1 MAATST
7 VRVALGDRGY
17 DVVIAGTLEG
27 LGAAVWAVGGRRAL
41 LVTDDV
47 VDPLWGHAAR
57 DSLGSAGIEVVTIVI
72 PSGEANKN
80 LETWWSIV
88 DAALRQGVD
97 RGTFLVALGGGV
109 VGDLTGFAAASVL
122 RGVPFVQVPTTL
134 LSMVDSSVGGKTGF
148 DHPLGKNLVGAFWQP
163 SLVWAAIET
172 LATLPGTELRS
183 GLGEVVKTALLADP
197 ALFERLE
204 SEGSACVTEPASLAD
219 VVRRCVVAK
228 AAVVAADERES
239 GARACLNAGHTVGHA
254 IEQVAGFGVVAHGE
268 AVGMGLV
275 AELTWAS
282 REGWV
287 ASELVQRVR
296 AVLERLGLRSSAP
309 DLDAGALVTA
319 MRLDKKGRG
328 DTMVLPVVT
337 SPGVWRLVP
346 LPMSRLSE
354 LLNP

>member
-1 MAATST
+1 MAEHST
-7 VRVALGDRGY
+7 VRVALGERSY
-17 DVVIAGTLEG
+17 DVVIAGALEG

-41 LVTDDV
+41 VVTDDV
-47 VDPLWGHAAR
+47 VDPLWGDAAR
-57 DSLGSAGIEVVTIVI
+57 ASLGSAGIEVATIVI
-72 PSGEANKN
+72 PSGEAHKN

-163 SLVWAAIET
+163 SLVWVAMQT
-172 LATLPGTELRS
+172 LATLPPRELRS
-183 GLGEVVKTALLADP
+183 GLGEVVKTALLAD
-197 ALFERLE
+197 ADLFGRIEA
-204 SEGSACVTEPASLAD
+204 EGGACVRHPASLAEI
-219 VVRRCVVAK
+219 VRRCVVAK

-275 AELTWAS
+275 AELAWAS

-287 ASELVQRVR
+287 APELVQRVR
-296 AVLERLGLRSSAP
+296 AVLETLGLRSSAP
-309 DLDAGALVTA
+309 DLHPGALVTA